1 LITPNAAGYPR
12 AMRDLVWISLVLGV
26 TGCGEVQK
34 LEDAPP
40 GTVDAAPTDTQPD
53 APPCKTFNGTWQ
65 TNAISFDA
73 QIAPT
78 SRAEFETRGD
88 GVTGVVAGTPIP
100 RDEYLACCGF
110 HLDYLGPT
118 GGQLIWAG
126 NATSGFEVRASCPGP
141 TLCSSTAG
149 IRVTFT
155 RPVTAVGLEY
165 PGGNTSTMFDRQ
177 GTTIATMTVQGSG
190 TNFLGY
196 ASALPIAYAEFT
208 DGGGENI
215 NKLLYHRCQ

>member
-1 LITPNAAGYPR
+1 
-12 AMRDLVWISLVLGV
+12 MRDLVWNALVLGV
-26 TGCGEVQK
+26 LGVAGCGEVQK
-34 LEDAPP
+34 LEDAAP
-40 GTVDAAPTDTQPD
+40 GPADAAVDSSPD
-53 APPCKTFNGTWQ
+53 APPCKTFNGAWQ
-65 TNAISFDA
+65 TNAISFDS

-110 HLDYLGPT
+110 YLDYLGPV

-126 NATSGFEVRASCPGP
+126 NSTSGFEVRASCPNGP
-141 TLCSSTAG
+141 VGCTSTAG

-177 GTTIATMTVQGSG
+177 GATIATMTVQGSG
-190 TNFLGY
+190 INFLGY
-196 ASALPIAYAEFT
+196 ASAVPIAHAEFV